1 MGEQVGAEPLVD
13 RRLQAEPVEVG
24 VLGQDQALGRVEVAV
39 EHAEAAADALLHRG
53 LVDLHAAAVH
63 VLLLDE
69 LAEQLAVATR
79 QVEHRRAVRHEVLD
93 ELVVDA
99 AHHGLYVRA
108 PLDRN
113 AAMMPSIF
121 SRSSRNA
128 SWP

>member
-1 MGEQVGAEPLVD
+1 MRLV
-13 RRLQAEPVEVG
+13 REVG
-24 VLGQDQALGRVEVAV
+24 EAGVEVAV

-63 VLLLDE
+63 VLLGDE
-69 LAEQLAVATR
+69 LGEQLAVAAGE
-79 QVEHRRAVRHEVLD
+79 VEHRGAVRHEVLD

-99 AHHGLYVRA
+99 PHGHRGVYVRA